1 MEKIVGH
8 VVAQATTKAFES
20 GKQVVNFK
28 IAENRRV
35 PDGEGGY
42 KRAVRYFEC
51 SYWTGP
57 GIAPHLVKGKLV
69 AVEGTIGARAYINSH
84 NGEAIATLTL
94 HVRSIQLY
102 GGSMRSE
109 AASVASPSAAASPL
123 RMTSHFSG
131 SAV

>member
-8 VVAQATTKAFES
+8 VVAQATTKTLES

-28 IAENRRV
+28 IAENRRI

-42 KRAVRYFEC
+42 KTAVRYFEC

-69 AVEGTIGARAYINSH
+69 AVEGMIGARAYINSH
-84 NGEAIATLTL
+84 NGEAIAVLTL
-94 HVRSIQLY
+94 NAQSIQLY
-102 GGSMRSE
+102 GGPVKPDAT
-109 AASVASPSAAASPL
+109 AAPAPAEPINEE
-123 RMTSHFSG
+123 TPF
-131 SAV
+131 